1 MVNIA
6 ICDDSP
12 EYGEILEYKI
22 RQCMQELNI
31 EYSLY
36 YFEKLE
42 SLQEKALYVSMDI
55 LFLDIMINSKNS
67 AEWIAEHQKNINA
80 QIIYMTSYPEEAY
93 TISETEHI
101 YYIIKSHLSKE
112 VLVSAISKA
121 INRISKKDPNLT
133 IIKYGNKNYTIN
145 LQNIIYIETF
155 NNNISLHMKDAQDI
169 SIYMPLSRFAKKLPP
184 YFLQCHKSFMVN
196 MNCIT
201 GYEPHKFTLC
211 TGDAVPIPVKKYKQ
225 VIGQYTD
232 YIHKI

>member
-36 YFEKLE
+36 YFDKLE
-42 SLQEKALYVSMDI
+42 NLQEKAHNVSMDI
-55 LFLDIMINSKNS
+55 LFLDIMINNKNS
-67 AEWIAEHQKNINA
+67 AEWVSEHQSKISA

-101 YYIIKSHLSKE
+101 YYIIKSHLTYE
-112 VLVSAISKA
+112 VLTSAISKA
-121 INRISKKDPNLT
+121 LNSISKKDNNLT

-145 LQNIIYIETF
+145 VQNIIYIETF
-155 NNNISLHMKDAQDI
+155 NNNILLHMKNSQNI
-169 SIYMPLSRFAKKLPP
+169 SIYMPLSRFAKKLPVC
-184 YFLQCHKSFMVN
+184 FLKCHKSYMVN

-211 TGDAVPIPVKKYKQ
+211 SGDSVPIPVKKYKQ
-225 VIGQYTD
+225 VIKQYTD